1 VTREAADVQATPT
14 TRARRSRARGDKTA
28 DSLLFTLCGA
38 MFVIAALVSTL
49 IVEPNTALM
58 VATFGLLVVLVGA
71 VGLFLVRFIDA
82 EH

>member
-1 VTREAADVQATPT
+1 
-14 TRARRSRARGDKTA
+14 
-28 DSLLFTLCGA
+28 